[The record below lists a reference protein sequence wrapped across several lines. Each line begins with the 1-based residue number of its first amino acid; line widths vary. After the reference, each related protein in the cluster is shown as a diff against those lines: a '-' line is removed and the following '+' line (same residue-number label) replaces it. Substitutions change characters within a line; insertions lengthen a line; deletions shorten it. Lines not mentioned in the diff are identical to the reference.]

1 MVSRFEKLSGL
12 FKLLSEIE
20 LVFGLWSIVLL
31 LIAMVLKGPTHSVSY
46 LTSLNFKDIL
56 FVFVIMNIASTKPII
71 ECAQLLLSK
80 FVTLIPLR
88 FEYSFFIVILAIGP
102 MLGSFIT
109 EPAAIAVCA
118 VILRKGLFNK
128 EISLSFK
135 YAILSLL
142 FVNVSI
148 GGTLTHFAAP
158 PILIVADKWSLTSS
172 LVLSHLGYKSMIAIL
187 VSTFLFLYLFR
198 KELSLITI
206 DKKILLERSTPNW
219 LIAIHLVL
227 MLLCVLFAHK
237 PWALFIIFFLFIFIF
252 KRTFFYQSHLE
263 MAEALKVSFFMWGLI
278 VLGGMQAWWLRIIL
292 SSLSETKM
300 FLGAIALTAITDNAA
315 LTYLGAVS
323 KIDENLRWALLSGAV
338 AGGGLTVIAN
348 APNPI
353 GLSYLKQSFDKK
365 GVSALLILK
374 WSMLPTI
381 ISVLCFMFLPNL

>member
-158 PILIVADKWSLTSS
+158 PILIVADKWGLTSS